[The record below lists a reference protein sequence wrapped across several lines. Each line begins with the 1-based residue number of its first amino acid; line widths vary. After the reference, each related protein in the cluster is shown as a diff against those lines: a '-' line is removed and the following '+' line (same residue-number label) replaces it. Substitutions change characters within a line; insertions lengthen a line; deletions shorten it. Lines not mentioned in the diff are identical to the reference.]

1 MEVIIY
7 SSPDDKKKNRGFCF
21 LEYESHKAASLAKR
35 RLGTGRIK
43 VWGCDI
49 IVDWADPQEE
59 PDEQT
64 MSKVKVLYVRN
75 LTQDISEEKLRE
87 SFEQFGKVE
96 RVKKIKD
103 YAFIHFEDRD
113 NAVKAME
120 GLDGK
125 EMGGSNIEVSLAKPP
140 SDKKKKEEILRAR
153 ERRMMQMMQMR
164 GGYVQHNDVTEGA
177 T

>member
-75 LTQDISEEKLRE
+75 LTQDISEEKLKD
-87 SFEQFGKVE
+87 SFENFGKVE

-120 GLDGK
+120 GLDGI
-125 EMGGSNIEVSLAKPP
+125 EMGGSHIEVSLAKPP

-164 GGYVQHNDVTEGA
+164 GG
-177 T
+177 

>member
-1 MEVIIY
+1 M
-7 SSPDDKKKNRGFCF
+7 
-21 LEYESHKAASLAKR
+21 
-35 RLGTGRIK
+35 IK

-59 PDEQT
+59 PDEST

-75 LTQDISEEKLRE
+75 LTQDISEDKLKE

-103 YAFIHFEDRD
+103 YAFVHFEDRD
-113 NAVKAME
+113 NAVLAMR

-125 EMGGSNIEVSLAKPP
+125 ELGCANIEVS
-140 SDKKKKEEILRAR
+140 ILF
-153 ERRMMQMMQMR
+153 
-164 GGYVQHNDVTEGA
+164 DVLCFLSISSIFVMGFIELSISFFA
-177 T
+177 

>member
-1 MEVIIY
+1 M
-7 SSPDDKKKNRGFCF
+7 
-21 LEYESHKAASLAKR
+21 AKR

-75 LTQDISEEKLRE
+75 LTQEISEEKLKE
-87 SFEQFGKVE
+87 AFELYGKVE

-103 YAFIHFEDRD
+103 YAFIHFEDRE
-113 NAVKAME
+113 NAIKVCVVISALMF
-120 GLDGK
+120 
-125 EMGGSNIEVSLAKPP
+125 
-140 SDKKKKEEILRAR
+140 
-153 ERRMMQMMQMR
+153 
-164 GGYVQHNDVTEGA
+164 
-177 T
+177 

>member
-75 LTQDISEEKLRE
+75 LTQEISEEKLKE
-87 SFEQFGKVE
+87 AFELYGKVE

-103 YAFIHFEDRD
+103 YAFIHFEDRE
-113 NAVKAME
+113 NAVK
-120 GLDGK
+120 
-125 EMGGSNIEVSLAKPP
+125 V
-140 SDKKKKEEILRAR
+140 R
-153 ERRMMQMMQMR
+153 
-164 GGYVQHNDVTEGA
+164 
-177 T
+177 